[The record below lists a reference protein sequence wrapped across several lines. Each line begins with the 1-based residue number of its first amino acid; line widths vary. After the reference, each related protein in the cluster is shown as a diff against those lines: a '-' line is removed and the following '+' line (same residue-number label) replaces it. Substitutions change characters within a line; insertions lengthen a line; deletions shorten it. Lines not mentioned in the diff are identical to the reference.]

1 MEAKKRGRGRPKK
14 SETSQTAKPTVKGKR
29 GRPKKEKKVIVEEV
43 YDIFNGQL
51 QSLKVE
57 ATEKF
62 ADADFVFSLHNDTI
76 DGKAVLEIKGKK
88 ELGIKLVQ
96 EFYAESSNFR
106 DFINNVI
113 VGALAHRA
121 QQLKINLDTIL

>member
-1 MEAKKRGRGRPKK
+1 METKKRGRGRPRKT
-14 SETSQTAKPTVKGKR
+14 ETPTKPTVKGKR
-29 GRPKKEKKVIVEEV
+29 GRPKKEKTVMVEEV
-43 YDIFNGQL
+43 YDIATGKIE
-51 QSLKVE
+51 SIKVE
-57 ATEKF
+57 PTEKF
-62 ADADFVFSLHNDTI
+62 ADADFVFTLHNDTI

-96 EFYAESSNFR
+96 EFYADSSSFR

-113 VGALAHRA
+113 VGALAYRA